1 MPLALRLSAAP
12 GDGADACVSAA
23 SPVELPVAVAVAA
36 AAAAAAAAT
45 AATAGATP
53 STRSIRRSDLRLSI
67 RRTSSIRFTISTVFC
82 ASMAMPNSLII
93 H

>member
-23 SPVELPVAVAVAA
+23 SPVELPVAVAA